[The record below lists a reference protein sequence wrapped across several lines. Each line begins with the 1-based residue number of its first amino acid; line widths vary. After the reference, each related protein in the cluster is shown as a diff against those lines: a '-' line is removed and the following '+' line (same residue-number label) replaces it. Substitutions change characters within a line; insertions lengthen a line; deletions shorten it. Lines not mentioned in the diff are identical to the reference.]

1 MPKSSAGEYAAL
13 RRMYVS
19 RLLMLKSTV
28 SSTLKPRDHRDLLR
42 VDSKPNASYEHL
54 SLALLTAYSVHWLT
68 VWEIPTTYENISVL
82 NARLFPV
89 RFSLAGFPEMP
100 DAMATNRTILQMRP
114 KYRGLAT
121 SDARKGVFLTEKGRR
136 EADTVQAALGV
147 PTIGGSATAEGLET
161 LQLPESG
168 RARTRN
174 PKQIIS
180 ECKAKVLYRRY
191 ADGRF
196 DETDVVHLLGLLSL
210 YDHTR
215 PSELRKAFR
224 QLRKDAQAIPDDEFL
239 RFLHDVEE
247 RFSSYLNRSDSE

>member
-1 MPKSSAGEYAAL
+1 MVKPK
-13 RRMYVS
+13 
-19 RLLMLKSTV
+19 
-28 SSTLKPRDHRDLLR
+28 DHRDLLR
-42 VDSKPNASYEHL
+42 VDSKLNASCERF
-54 SLALLTAYSVHWLT
+54 SLAHLTAYSVHWLT
-68 VWEIPTTYENISVL
+68 QWEIPTTYENISVL
-82 NARLFPV
+82 NARLFPA

-136 EADTVQAALGV
+136 EAAAVQAAIGV
-147 PTIGGSATAEGLET
+147 PTIRGSATAEELDT

-174 PKQIIS
+174 PKQIIR
-180 ECKAKVLYRRY
+180 ECKGKVLYRRY
-191 ADGRF
+191 AEGRF
-196 DETDVVHLLGLLSL
+196 DDTDVVHLLGLLSL

-224 QLRKDAQAIPDDEFL
+224 QLRKDAQSVSDDAFL
-239 RFLHDVEE
+239 RFLDDVER
-247 RFSSYLNRSDSE
+247 RFSAYLGRTDSD

>member
-1 MPKSSAGEYAAL
+1 MCSCSGSRTHSQTIGEIVVSCVVRPK
-13 RRMYVS
+13 
-19 RLLMLKSTV
+19 
-28 SSTLKPRDHRDLLR
+28 DHRDLLR
-42 VDSKPNASYEHL
+42 VDSKSNAAYEHL
-54 SLALLTAYSVHWLT
+54 SLAHLTAYSVHWLT
-68 VWEIPTTYENISVL
+68 QWEIPTTYENISVL
-82 NARLFPV
+82 NARLFPA

-136 EADTVQAALGV
+136 EAGTLQVVLGV
-147 PTIGGSATAEGLET
+147 PTIGGSATAEELET

-180 ECKAKVLYRRY
+180 ECKGKVLYRRY
-191 ADGRF
+191 AEGRF
-196 DETDVVHLLGLLSL
+196 ADTDTVHLLGLLSL

-224 QLRKDAQAIPDDEFL
+224 QLKKDAQAVSDEAFIHFL
-239 RFLHDVEE
+239 DDVEE
-247 RFSSYLNRSDSE
+247 RFSPYLNRTDSN